1 MHVPDDI
8 KKAILNSSF
17 NYKQAIEDANKI
29 RDWLESNEINSDF
42 MKEYFSECIENGT
55 DNWRDFLE
63 HLETHTKDQMYDGTD
78 D

>member
-8 KKAILNSSF
+8 KKAIISSSY
-17 NYKQAIEDANKI
+17 NYKQAIEEGNKI
-29 RDWLESNEINSDF
+29 RNWLESNEINSDF
-42 MKEYFSECIENGT
+42 MKGYFNECIESGT

-63 HLETHTKDQMYDGTD
+63 YLETHSKEQMYDGTD